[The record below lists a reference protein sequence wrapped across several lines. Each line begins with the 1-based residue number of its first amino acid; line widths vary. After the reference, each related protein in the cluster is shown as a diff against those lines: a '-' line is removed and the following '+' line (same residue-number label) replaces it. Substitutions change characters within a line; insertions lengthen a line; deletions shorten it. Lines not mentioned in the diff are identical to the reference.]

1 MKKFSLEIVV
11 FFCGAVVMA
20 FEIIGS
26 RMLGPY
32 VGASM
37 FVWTSIISVMLL
49 SLSVGYFWGGRLAD
63 LKPRADY
70 LALVILMAALF
81 MLFSTFIKARALVF
95 IMEKVDNI
103 KFAAIIASLLLFTI
117 PSIMLG
123 MVSPFA
129 ARIKVKT
136 IEKSGATV
144 GNLYALSTLG
154 SIAGVF
160 IAGFYLIPTFKITTL
175 LLFMS
180 ILLMIVSSYLNL
192 IYRIYLIKKY

>member
-1 MKKFSLEIVV
+1 MVV

-32 VGASM
+32 VGTSM

-49 SLSVGYFWGGRLAD
+49 SLSAGYFWGGRLAD
-63 LKPRADY
+63 LKPRAVY
-70 LALVILMAALF
+70 LALVILMAAIF
-81 MLFSTFIKARALVF
+81 MLFSTFIKNRAIGFLL
-95 IMEKVDNI
+95 ESVDNV
-103 KFAAIIASLLLFTI
+103 KLVAIFASLIMFTI
-117 PSIMLG
+117 PSLLLG

-129 ARIKVKT
+129 ARIEVHS

-160 IAGFYLIPTFKITTL
+160 LTGFYLIPSFNITSL
-175 LLFMS
+175 LFFMS
-180 ILLMIVSSYLNL
+180 ILLLILSIYLNL
-192 IYRIYLIKKY
+192 IFRIYIMKRL